1 MLSSA
6 PFFDSKR
13 HSVAMLRS
21 KPISANIS
29 LILKGSFRVKNS
41 LLTRVPAI
49 YSSLLLF
56 LRVLAFYLK
65 FVPQLKDS
73 PCALVVGALLSL
85 VMSLFVT
92 PPVV

>member
-21 KPISANIS
+21 KPISANIKP
-29 LILKGSFRVKNS
+29 ILKGSFRVKNS
-41 LLTRVPAI
+41 LLTRAPVI
-49 YSSLLLF
+49 YSSLLSF
-56 LRVLAFYLK
+56 LRVLAFCPK
-65 FVPQLKDS
+65 FVPQQKELF
-73 PCALVVGALLSL
+73 CVLVVGALLSL
-85 VMSLFVT
+85 VMSPFVM